1 MSRYLERAVI
11 ALAGVGLLLAA
22 CAPSGGNTTTSGGT
36 FNGVTVRVVT
46 FTGPQIAEPLQ
57 RRAPDFAKKTGA
69 RIEVITVPFSD
80 LYQKVLTDFATKT
93 NSYDAM
99 VFDPQWMGDFV
110 PAGYLEDL
118 TDRAQKDASL
128 QWSDIAPFFKD
139 FSATYKGRVY
149 TIPLDG
155 DFQMVY
161 YRKDLLAKDG
171 LKPPETWQDYIS
183 IARRYQGKDL
193 NGDGKA
199 DFGSCVAMKRSAQ
212 SYWMFTSIASAY
224 IQSQGTSQGAFF
236 NTTSMQP
243 LYNNEAAAAALDV
256 YKQISR
262 LGPPDQLNNDV
273 GDSRGFFVGGRCA
286 LSIDWGD
293 IGTLAIDKSQSLVQD
308 KVGAVILP
316 GSTRVLDRATG
327 TLVDCNSRICPY
339 AVNGVNHA
347 PFAAFGGW
355 SGAINKARPAQ
366 VKDAAFAFLSYM
378 SAPAQ
383 SSVDVTIGKT
393 GFNPYRTSHFNNLGP
408 WEKAGMSE
416 QAAKDY
422 LGAIEASLK
431 SPNMVLDLR
440 IPQTAFYQQTA
451 QDTALAQ
458 FLSGELSAD
467 QTMKQIADQWNQKT
481 DQVGRQ
487 SQLDAYKATL
497 NVKK

>member
-1 MSRYLERAVI
+1 MHRYLERAVI
-11 ALAGVGLLLAA
+11 ALAGAGMLLAA
-22 CAPSGGNTTTSGGT
+22 CAPSGGTTTTSGGT

-57 RRAPDFAKKTGA
+57 RRAPEFARKTGA
-69 RIEVITVPFSD
+69 KIEVVTVPFSD

-110 PAGYLEDL
+110 PAGYLEDM
-118 TDRAQKDASL
+118 TDRVQKDAAL
-128 QWSDIAPFFKD
+128 QWNDIAPFFRD

-149 TIPLDG
+149 TVPLDG

-161 YRKDLLAKDG
+161 YRKDLLQKDG
-171 LKPPETWQDYIS
+171 LKPPETWQDYVS

-236 NTTSMQP
+236 NTANMQP
-243 LYNNEAAAAALDV
+243 LYNNEAAATALDV

-273 GDSRGFFVGGRCA
+273 GDARGFFVGGRCA

-293 IGTLAIDKSQSLVQD
+293 IGTLAIDKSQSVVED

-316 GSTRVLDRATG
+316 GSTRVLDRSTG
-327 TLVDCNSRICPY
+327 TLVDCNSRICPH

-393 GFNPYRTSHFNNLGP
+393 GFNPYRTSHFSNLGP
-408 WEKAGMSE
+408 WQKAGMSE
-416 QAAKDY
+416 QAARDY

-451 QDTALAQ
+451 QDTTLAQ
-458 FLSGELSAD
+458 FLSGELSAE
-467 QTMKQIADQWNQKT
+467 QTMKQITDQWNQKT

-497 NVKK
+497 NVQR